1 MFVNLYINMI
11 KITETIRLMMSMQ
24 VDQIK
29 HNRITWNNNYL
40 NPNSDE
46 YLTMEDESVYAVS
59 IQNFDEITIL
69 CIYLIRS
76 KNLIK
81 SIRFPILL
89 YSNSVN
95 FQNAII
101 EVCHPNV
108 SKFWNF
114 FGRFNP
120 KKYNLLNEKFYQTT
134 TFTKLIS
141 DAFCYGF

>member
-59 IQNFDEITIL
+59 I
-69 CIYLIRS
+69 
-76 KNLIK
+76 
-81 SIRFPILL
+81 
-89 YSNSVN
+89 
-95 FQNAII
+95 
-101 EVCHPNV
+101 
-108 SKFWNF
+108 
-114 FGRFNP
+114 
-120 KKYNLLNEKFYQTT
+120 
-134 TFTKLIS
+134 
-141 DAFCYGF
+141 